1 MNYNPA
7 SWYLSLWMWV
17 NMTDTMLS
25 EKWVNNNIFHD
36 LLLGKMAEDVTVVPG
51 GVMKTHKWKLPL

>member
-1 MNYNPA
+1 MNYNPV
-7 SWYLSLWMWV
+7 SWYLSPWMWV

-25 EKWVNNNIFHD
+25 EKWVNSNIFRD

-51 GVMKTHKWKLPL
+51 GVMETHKWKLPL